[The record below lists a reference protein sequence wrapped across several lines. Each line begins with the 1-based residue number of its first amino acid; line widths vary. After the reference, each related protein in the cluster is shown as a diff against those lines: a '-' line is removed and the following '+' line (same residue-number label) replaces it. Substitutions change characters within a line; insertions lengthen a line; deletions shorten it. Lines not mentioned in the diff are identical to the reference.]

1 MEGVHLEVGEEAEGG
16 WGVEQADAQWWNRWW
31 VVVVEEEQE
40 GEVEEAVD
48 TDSSCADSLDHT
60 AGYSRRCRR
69 AGSPLEGAHR
79 A

>member
-1 MEGVHLEVGEEAEGG
+1 MEGVRLEVGEEAEGG

-31 VVVVEEEQE
+31 VVV
-40 GEVEEAVD
+40 VEEAVD